1 MKIYGTPSLDK
12 LNEYVHVRDK
22 AVDAF
27 TPPQGG
33 DEAQVSS
40 KAKTFSAVLTAV
52 KEAGLTR
59 TPAEQERVETI
70 ARQIQGNTY
79 ARPGV
84 SVADR
89 LLEK

>member
-1 MKIYGTPSLDK
+1 MKIYAAPSLEQLSK
-12 LNEYVHVRDK
+12 YVHVRDK
-22 AVDAF
+22 AVGAIAADQEQDQ
-27 TPPQGG
+27 T
-33 DEAQVSS
+33 QVSS

-52 KEAGLTR
+52 KEAALTR
-59 TPAEQERVETI
+59 TPAEQEKVEAI

-79 ARPGV
+79 QRPGV